1 MAERE
6 RILGTANMET
16 IEVPSLMTV
25 TSKPKAFLD
34 FHASGGKI

>member
-1 MAERE
+1 MAEHE

-34 FHASGGKI
+34 FHARGDKM